1 MSIAI
6 KSIPILTGNEAKL
19 FIKKADDNLSK
30 SASIDFSKQVRDARL
45 ILGKANL

>member
-30 SASIDFSKQVRDARL
+30 IGSVDFSKQIRDARL
-45 ILGKANL
+45 ILEKANI